1 MFIDTHAHLFYPNF
15 NEDVDEVISRAKDAG
30 VQNIIVPA
38 TDIESSRKVI
48 KLVEKYDLIY
58 GAVGIHPHDTKDWQ
72 NSLVDEIDELA
83 QHEKIVA
90 IGEIGLDYFY
100 DFSPKDKQMEAFKAQ
115 IDLALKINKPVIIH
129 MRDADDDM
137 MNVIRSYKDSGL
149 KAQFH
154 CFNGTLQN
162 AKELVR
168 LNHFISFTGNITFK
182 KSGSLRDIVANLSL
196 ESIMLE
202 TDSPFMTPEPFRGK
216 RNEPANVTLV
226 AEKLA
231 EIHHLTVEDVAR
243 LTSYNVFRMFG
254 IGSKPRGLNFTYKI
268 GSSLYINVTN
278 RCDAKCGFCDRE
290 GDAVLNGYSLRMAKS
305 DEPEAAVYIKE
316 IGDPKQYNEIVF
328 CGYGEPTIRWDVVK
342 SIAKYVK
349 EMGGRTRLITN
360 GHGNLINKRDIVPE
374 LKGLINSVSISF
386 NSPDARQYSELMG
399 LDVRYYNE
407 MISFANEAKNYLDRV
422 VMTAIAMDE
431 INIEKARK
439 IVEEKIGAEFRVRQY
454 F

>member
-15 NEDVDEVISRAKDAG
+15 TEDVDEVISRAKDAG
-30 VQNIIVPA
+30 VHTIIVPA
-38 TDIESSRKVI
+38 TDIETSRKVI
-48 KLVEKYDLIY
+48 ELVEKYDFIY
-58 GAVGIHPHDTKDWQ
+58 GAVGVHPHDTKDW
-72 NSLVDEIDELA
+72 NDSLINEIESFA
-83 QHEKIVA
+83 AHRKIVA

-100 DFSPKDKQMEAFKAQ
+100 DFAPKDKQMQAFKAQ
-115 IDLALKINKPVIIH
+115 IDLALKINKPIIVH
-129 MRDADDDM
+129 TRDADDDM

-154 CFNGTLQN
+154 CFNGTLRN

-182 KSGSLRDIVANLSL
+182 KSDSLRDVAANLSL

-202 TDSPFMTPEPFRGK
+202 TDSPFMTPEPYRGK
-216 RNEPANVTLV
+216 RNEPANVKLV
-226 AEKLA
+226 AEMLA
-231 EIHHLTVEDVAR
+231 EIHHLTIEDVAR

-254 IGSKPRGLNFTYKI
+254 IGTKPGGINYTYKI
-268 GSSLYINVTN
+268 GNSLYINVTN

-290 GDAVLNGYSLRMAKS
+290 GEAVLNGYSLHMNKG
-305 DEPEAAVYIKE
+305 DEPEAKVYTKE
-316 IGDPKQYNEIVF
+316 IGDPKLYNEIVF

-342 SIAKYVK
+342 IIAKYVK
-349 EMGGRTRLITN
+349 DMGGRTRLITN

-374 LKGLINSVSISF
+374 LKGLIDTVSISF
-386 NSPDARQYSELMG
+386 NSPDARQYAELMG
-399 LDVRYYNE
+399 LDSRYYNE
-407 MISFANEAKNYLDRV
+407 MINFAKEAKNYVEKV

-431 INIEKARK
+431 VNIEKARK